1 MARPGSIEA
10 PEPQNITDL
19 LSFRLHQ
26 LASLSSVMATMRY
39 ERKFKLTLLEWRAI
53 AMLGGFQPM
62 SLKDLARRAGL
73 DKSYASRTL
82 AALIERGLVT
92 SAKSDSD
99 GRGVMLNLSRE
110 GEALYRKVFP
120 DAVSRNERLL
130 QALSPAQRE
139 QLNELLALVQV
150 SARRLLDEEKQMA
163 QSGENTFDDEPPKPA
178 ARKSA
183 KAAAPSPEVNLDEMS
198 YLIDRLRTLVKNASR

>member
-1 MARPGSIEA
+1 MERPDIEP
-10 PEPQNITDL
+10 PEPQNITEL

-53 AMLGGFQPM
+53 AMLGGFPPM

-92 SAKSDSD
+92 STKSDSD
-99 GRGVMLNLSRE
+99 GRGVMLSLSRE
-110 GEALYRKVFP
+110 GKALYRKVFP
-120 DAVSRNERLL
+120 DAVTRNERLL
-130 QALSPAQRE
+130 QALGPEQRE
-139 QLNELLALVQV
+139 QLNELLGLVQV

-163 QSGENTFDDEPPKPA
+163 RSGENTFDDEP
-178 ARKSA
+178 A
-183 KAAAPSPEVNLDEMS
+183 KAADQKSGAAVAQLPARNLDEMS
-198 YLIDRLRTLVKNASR
+198 YLIDRLSALVKNASR